1 MGGAHALK
9 HARKRPA
16 GVAGCVVA
24 GSLLFAPVAQ
34 AADATPC
41 PTDKCT
47 NGVTAL
53 LVGGKGSYAVLKPE
67 EMMAAFG
74 GYFAD
79 YDDRVSVPFPGDA
92 DFSESIPDGA
102 ANLYNAVLAQPT
114 GTVLTI
120 GGVSKGAPSVIEA
133 LKQLE
138 ADREAGKPVPDP
150 AHMNVMLY
158 GAPSR
163 VYYSGVKYRPD
174 IPVTPY
180 NVYLVAA
187 EYDGVADMPDNM
199 FNILAVLNA
208 VQGADML
215 HVDAAF
221 NTDFKNDPMRYKV
234 ETNKDGGSVTTIL
247 IPYNDPILPLLQ
259 PMLEA
264 GGDPAQLAKLS
275 AALKPIIDSAYKRNR
290 PSEQKKWQTGIVN
303 IPLPT
308 AATPKPV
315 VDDASQT
322 LKVSVP
328 VDDSQ
333 DAVTPP
339 ARTTLSKALSKGQ
352 TDDNDDNGADTATV
366 KRNVFKNL
374 SDSIKTEVKKLT
386 TRKDKTATKDAA
398 PEKRETVGATSSSS
412 GSGGDSAGSE
422 S

>member
-1 MGGAHALK
+1 MGGVHTLTR
-9 HARKRPA
+9 ARKRPVR
-16 GVAGCVVA
+16 VAGCVVA
-24 GSLLFAPVAQ
+24 GSLLFAPAAQ
-34 AADATPC
+34 AADASGSCSTE
-41 PTDKCT
+41 KCT

-53 LVGGKGSYAVLKPE
+53 LVGGKGSYAVLTPE
-67 EMMAAFG
+67 QMNAAFG

-92 DFSESIPDGA
+92 DFSKSIPEGA
-102 ANLYNAVLAQPT
+102 ANLYNAVLAQPA
-114 GTVLTI
+114 GAVLTI

-150 AHMNVMLY
+150 EHMNVMLY

-180 NVYLVAA
+180 AVYTVAA

-208 VQGADML
+208 AQGADLL

-221 NTDFKNDPMRYKV
+221 NTDFENDPMRYKV
-234 ETNKDGGSVTTIL
+234 ETNDDGGSVTTIL
-247 IPYNDPILPLLQ
+247 IPYNDPVLPLLY
-259 PMLEA
+259 PMLKA
-264 GGDPAQLAKLS
+264 GGDPVQLAKLS

-290 PSEQKKWQTGIVN
+290 PSEQKKWQTGIVT

-315 VDDASQT
+315 VNTGQS
-322 LKVSVP
+322 LKVSIP
-328 VDDSQ
+328 VDDLQ
-333 DAVTPP
+333 DVVKPPTRKATPEDGKL
-339 ARTTLSKALSKGQ
+339 TGSDS
-352 TDDNDDNGADTATV
+352 DDNAAVPTKV
-366 KRNVFKNL
+366 KKNVLKDL
-374 SDSIKTEVKKLT
+374 GDSIKAEVKKLT
-386 TRKDKTATKDAA
+386 TKKDRKATRDAA
-398 PEKRETVGATSSSS
+398 PEKKETAGTASSSDS
-412 GSGGDSAGSE
+412 GSGGTGSE